1 MVGGARLVSLSHSEL
16 GQVYIRLGSKQ
27 EVEEE
32 LGEDDG
38 VGSETIPK
46 IKEAGGSTKIS
57 ACKMV
62 RKKDNK

>member
-32 LGEDDG
+32 LGE
-38 VGSETIPK
+38 
-46 IKEAGGSTKIS
+46 GGRM
-57 ACKMV
+57 MV
-62 RKKDNK
+62 LVVRLFQR